1 LNTFFQIPKLKKKT
15 KITKRSQ
22 KIGVFDLFVE
32 SDLSDTPFSPS
43 QKTASSSSSALNPN
57 LITHVR
63 NQHYEWDFRDIE
75 PEERPMAV
83 AWEYGRELKKT
94 FAKHLKRT
102 NGRPYGFF
110 KSDLLHPVF
119 LDFVNSPGWPSKP
132 YGSLSP
138 NEKLEAFPRAP
149 WKLSV
154 HQKKPSQPLVK
165 EINISNP
172 TGSSC
177 QDLIHQALSPSG
189 RRDPCRVLL
198 AVDLGANSNLVLRDF
213 KEFLSKKDLLLSA
226 GRAPYERDLT
236 ALSVL
241 RLHRFF
247 SGSDYSKF
255 YEQLLEKTIGM
266 TEHKGSKGAPK
277 SPFVSRANRSSYL
290 RLAAARIGV
299 PAHDLKDVQ
308 KFFVFFKFL
317 GSFDA

>member
-1 LNTFFQIPKLKKKT
+1 MATFFLRIPKLKKRNNFP
-15 KITKRSQ
+15 KRSQ
-22 KIGVFDLFVE
+22 ENGAFEFFVE

-43 QKTASSSSSALNPN
+43 QKTASFSSSALNPS
-57 LITHVR
+57 LIAHVK

-110 KSDLLHPVF
+110 NSDLLHPVF
-119 LDFVNSPGWPSKP
+119 LDFVNSPSWPSKP

-138 NEKLEAFPRAP
+138 DERLEAFPRAP

-154 HQKKPSQPLVK
+154 HQKTLQPLVK
-165 EINISNP
+165 EIDISNP
-172 TGSSC
+172 TGPSY
-177 QDLIHQALSPSG
+177 QDLIHRALSPSG

-213 KEFLSKKDLLLSA
+213 KDFLSKKDLLLST

-247 SGSDYSKF
+247 SGNDYSEI
-255 YEQLLEKTIGM
+255 YDQLLANTSKTAN
-266 TEHKGSKGAPK
+266 HKGSKGAPK

-290 RLAAARIGV
+290 RLALARIGI
-299 PAHDLKDVQ
+299 PEHGLKGVT
-308 KFFVFFKFL
+308 KFFVFFKSL
-317 GSFDA
+317 GSFDS